1 MIKDPDKKAILLFQ
15 IMVHH
20 RGITVPC
27 GSLRQSAPSQQ
38 HSRAERGGRF
48 GTLVT
53 QLSFSSLTEFRT
65 QSQKTVLPT
74 TANLRPSLTDMP
86 TGQPNVSNTFVNP
99 FPSGSRLYHVDSYSQ
114 SSQVPLQ
121 FLILEDCFTRLDYFS
136 FAVGLCSIPPP
147 GPRSG

>member
-20 RGITVPC
+20 RGITVPR
-27 GSLRQSAPSQQ
+27 GSLRQLAPPQP

-74 TANLRPSLTDMP
+74 TANLRPFPTDMP
-86 TGQPNVSNTFVNP
+86 TGQLNVGNTFVNP
-99 FPSGSRLYHVDSYSQ
+99 FPSGSRLYHMDSYSQ

-121 FLILEDCFTRLDYFS
+121 FLILEDYFTRLDYFS
-136 FAVGLCSIPPP
+136 LAVGLCSIPPP